1 MKSEVRSLPPQAP
14 RLKISGTSLSGGR
27 KPALEGFNQELE
39 VRKTGSYEVKRVGL
53 LSFSAS
59 QLLKFSFLAFT
70 VCCLLPTVFTG
81 CAKKE
86 DTIKIGVA
94 GPMTGDQAKMGMD
107 LKNGVELAVSEWN
120 ERGGVLGKK
129 IELLTEDD
137 QHDPKLAVAV
147 ANKLANSGAAGV
159 VGHWNSSASIPASEV
174 YKEGGNIP
182 MITPASTNPQLTERG
197 FENVFRVCG
206 RDDQQ
211 GKLAAE
217 FVIRSLKIKKVAII
231 HDKTTYGQGL
241 ADEFKKAI
249 GSAAD
254 VVYYGVI
261 IQGDKDFRAVLTSVK
276 GKKPELIY
284 FGGIYPEA
292 GLLVKQAREL
302 GIKTPF
308 MSGDGTIDKEFI
320 KIAGKENAEGTYL
333 TFSPDPSSIA
343 TAKAFLDKY
352 HAKYGEHG
360 PYSIYAYDAANILL
374 TGISKAGVTDG
385 KRVSDEIHKLTYEG
399 ALGAIQFDQKG
410 DVLKAPYIVWITKD
424 GEFKEYWKPGE
435 E

>member
-1 MKSEVRSLPPQAP
+1 MKTRSNGHRSRIKIRKLALCHLPLASIF
-14 RLKISGTSLSGGR
+14 LLLIIHFSL
-27 KPALEGFNQELE
+27 
-39 VRKTGSYEVKRVGL
+39 
-53 LSFSAS
+53 
-59 QLLKFSFLAFT
+59 FT
-70 VCCLLPTVFTG
+70 LFTG

-94 GPMTGDQAKMGMD
+94 GPMTGDQAKMGTD

-120 ERGGVLGKK
+120 EKGGALGKK
-129 IELLTEDD
+129 IELLVEDD
-137 QHDPKLAVAV
+137 QHDPKFAVTV
-147 ANKLANSGAAGV
+147 ANKLSNSGVAGV
-159 VGHWNSSASIPASEV
+159 IGHWNSSASIPASEV
-174 YKEGGNIP
+174 YKDRGYIP

-211 GKLAAE
+211 GMIAAE
-217 FVIRSLKIKKVAII
+217 FVVKNLKIKKVAIV

-241 ADEFKKAI
+241 ANEFKKAM
-249 GSAAD
+249 GNAAE
-254 VVYYGVI
+254 VVYYGVV
-261 IQGDKDFRAVLTSVK
+261 IQGDKDFRAVLTSIK
-276 GKKPELIY
+276 DKRPELIY

-292 GLLVKQAREL
+292 GLLVKQAKEL
-302 GIKTPF
+302 GIKAPF

-320 KIAGKENAEGTYL
+320 KIAGKENSEGTYL
-333 TFSPDPSSIA
+333 TFSPDPSNIP
-343 TAKAFLDKY
+343 TAKAFMDKY

-374 TGISKAGVTDG
+374 TGISKAGVVDG
-385 KRVSDEIHKLTYEG
+385 KKVSEALHNFAYEG
-399 ALGAIQFDQKG
+399 ALGAIRFDQKG

-435 E
+435 K